1 MVQLL
6 SKRKCFLLTDLT
18 KGRKMKKYAI
28 LTSVLA
34 LTACGGGGHH
44 SNGTPGNVRSAVSAD
59 AAASNAVITSMASEV
74 LVGNGET
81 LTPSLSR
88 QGTTSYNGKTYTS
101 YRLDDV
107 TFRFSG
113 EDSIIKFGLDD
124 EGRIISAGKY
134 DKNDSGKYE
143 LSHEGEFTRTSTT
156 SSEFGSA
163 KTLYAWESDFSG
175 ADRDDLET
183 AITTALGEY
192 AGQPGVPT
200 ADQLAG
206 YIADKFD
213 DPLVVSGDSASMNVG
228 AAFKD
233 EIEEEINA
241 WATSQP
247 WAEASWMDDVVE
259 AAIAFYQEQI
269 PSSFPDPTEYAAKLN
284 VLGAN
289 IGLKYADLGFADLQ
303 IAAKDDPTDIVEQT
317 FSPYIGGYDA
327 LEHNIEQTT
336 EFTGT
341 ALAGIEHKATD
352 GTKDAV
358 LVRQDDAVLTMNM
371 DGSSSLVMN
380 NLAHVQNDGKTAHTD
395 GAHWY
400 TLTVDTAANGV
411 PTFTVGGTN
420 TIAGYDLPTLPT
432 GGVVTFNSGNYNS
445 HEGEYVKT
453 DTDNDYRYGGRVEN
467 RVYGTS
473 ASDVEATSS
482 FSFSNERPST
492 HEEVAVYGAFGGKP
506 TE

>member
-1 MVQLL
+1 
-6 SKRKCFLLTDLT
+6 
-18 KGRKMKKYAI
+18 MKKYVF

-34 LTACGGGGHH
+34 LAACGGGGHH

-74 LVGNGET
+74 LVGHGET

-134 DKNDSGKYE
+134 DKNDSGKYV
-143 LSHEGEFTRTSTT
+143 LSHEGEFARTSTT

-163 KTLYAWESDFSG
+163 KTLYAWEKDFDSTG
-175 ADRDDLET
+175 LAA
-183 AITTALGEY
+183 AITTALGSTEL
-192 AGQPGVPT
+192 PGELT
-200 ADQLAG
+200 ATQLAG

-228 AAFKD
+228 AAFQD
-233 EIEEEINA
+233 EIADEINA
-241 WATSQP
+241 WAISQP
-247 WAEASWMDDVVE
+247 WAEESWMDDVIE
-259 AAIAFYQEQI
+259 AAIAFYQDQI
-269 PSSFPDPTEYAAKLN
+269 PSSFGDPTEYAAKLN

-303 IAAKDDPTDIVEQT
+303 IAAKDNPTDIVEQT

-380 NLAHVQNDGKTAHTD
+380 NLAHVQNDGKTADTD

-400 TLTVDTAANGV
+400 TLTVDKATNGV

-420 TIAGYDLPTLPT
+420 TIAGYNLPTDLPA

-445 HEGEYVKT
+445 HEG
-453 DTDNDYRYGGRVEN
+453 
-467 RVYGTS
+467 
-473 ASDVEATSS
+473 AS
-482 FSFSNERPST
+482 
-492 HEEVAVYGAFGGKP
+492 HQ
-506 TE
+506 